1 MSGLRSAVKLMKLS
15 ANATLAPERSRRE
28 VIRGH
33 QVNGGFRR
41 LPARSHELCWNLH
54 QGQGTGL
61 SVSARASSRS
71 LPLSFDSSIFLPSR
85 QIVAQQKCRYP
96 STQQSKHV
104 DVHVAFSSE
113 SLIYCNGADRADTSN
128 IRVPHTIPIP
138 TTDKPGCPHVS
149 KCKGECRRNSPEC
162 PELSSPRC
170 LEECDARL
178 KFVTASPLTPLRML
192 STYSAILG
200 TCSRGEV
207 ALKDDRLEIL
217 FVRLYT
223 IS

>member
-1 MSGLRSAVKLMKLS
+1 MGIKSIAASGGYQQDRTNCAGICIKARERALVYRHVHQAGAYHCLSIPVYFCPAGRLWHNRSAD
-15 ANATLAPERSRRE
+15 T
-28 VIRGH
+28 
-33 QVNGGFRR
+33 
-41 LPARSHELCWNLH
+41 
-54 QGQGTGL
+54 
-61 SVSARASSRS
+61 
-71 LPLSFDSSIFLPSR
+71 PSN
-85 QIVAQQKCRYP
+85 
-96 STQQSKHV
+96 QQSKHV

-113 SLIYCNGADRADTSN
+113 SPIYCNGADIAVTSN

-178 KFVTASPLTPLRML
+178 KFVTASPLTPLGML

-200 TCSRGEV
+200 ACSREEV